1 MDESSLNHL
10 LERYRQR
17 PRPSLPPNF
26 QQHVW
31 REIRQRKEAKTES
44 RFPLLNWLAD
54 VLLQPQ
60 TVLASATLAIALG
73 IGIGTQELHSRTVST
88 SQALDLQVFSDASP
102 GLPHTLLS
110 AKL

>member
-1 MDESSLNHL
+1 MDEPSLDHL
-10 LERYRQR
+10 LQRYRQR
-17 PRPSLPPNF
+17 PRPSLPSNF

-31 REIRQRKEAKTES
+31 REIRQRKAATAEP
-44 RFPLLNWLAD
+44 RFSLLSWFAD
-54 VLLQPQ
+54 ALLQPQ

-88 SQALDLQVFSDASP
+88 SQALDLQVFSDTSP
-102 GLPHTLLS
+102 GLPSTLLS